1 MSCGLSLFMRLPPTT
16 TTTTSSTLQL
26 KVLHIFEMLFANEC
40 RQNVGSVIGAGIGR
54 FAVLQ
59 QHKTKENLT
68 ASLSTHTHTYT
79 CTRTHRKRGTYIL
92 GPAQQSHQQFQ
103 VHFCFCLLFAYEKV
117 EQATSKTNSLMFA
130 SQTSVVYFIKIKQN
144 YLTATIQ

>member
-79 CTRTHRKRGTYIL
+79 CTRTHRKRGTYKARLSSPINNFKCTF
-92 GPAQQSHQQFQ
+92 AFA
-103 VHFCFCLLFAYEKV
+103 CCLRTKKLNRRRV
-117 EQATSKTNSLMFA
+117 
-130 SQTSVVYFIKIKQN
+130 KQ
-144 YLTATIQ
+144 IR